1 MTTKALRWIAALMAT
16 VLGIMLLPFAIPG
29 FGRIGGVTAF
39 ASGTVLHADLL
50 QAGAT
55 KLVDTEI
62 GFSGAVFDTGGL
74 QREVLNEMD
83 RMFAPRLPT
92 KIGFGRGA
100 ALEVGLGVSP
110 TTPNQMILAGKAEAS
125 TLPNAAPVTTGAGP
139 IDIDPLVWADLLRGQ
154 AAAAVADDGCALGT
168 DASNGHAYIADA
180 QLLDT
185 AASAAQQQTNA
196 SSAPAQPQVTPQ
208 EPAHDPATAQLSQLV
223 GTVKQEA
230 RQTATQPASP
240 SRPAAPTVSTPAA
253 SASHPAAM
261 PNAAGL
267 SQPLVAIDAD
277 GPSRAVS
284 QSVSR
289 TLFVAQRGRDGRRLG
304 NAFGVMSEVR
314 QTIAPVTL
322 FRGTSNELTIE
333 VLGEWVLQAIA
344 GGLPGTGYVHYGPNT
359 TSPDTP
365 VLRLIDADGET
376 RVLTLQDLV
385 TDDGLVITIPGIAE
399 IAIGEAPRAIDG
411 AAGSRPVVARG
422 GTQTAAAVDVV
433 RVRALPGAAVQLAD
447 LRVGHM
453 EASSQVP
460 AGGVSCSIPVAKTP
474 SKQRVTVGSIFDVTF
489 RVTNPYECTLAD
501 VRIDDVITTE
511 DDARFAVL
519 STNPGASSVPNG
531 SVIDSGTITWPN
543 IGDISP
549 HATRVLTARVG
560 ARGGAGK
567 IVDRA
572 TATGTLA
579 GCAQHGATV
588 AGVDVGVVGM
598 GLTGTS
604 AEVRVPSVVR
614 TAVLSRSS
622 NRLPSTGA
630 PILFLIAAGFVSM
643 AVGAASLLQVRRLR

>member
-1 MTTKALRWIAALMAT
+1 MTTKSLRWVAALMAS

-39 ASGTVLHADLL
+39 ASGTVFHADLL
-50 QAGAT
+50 QAGDT
-55 KLVDTEI
+55 KLVDAEV
-62 GFSGAVFDTGGL
+62 GFSGAAFDTGGL
-74 QREVLNEMD
+74 QRAVLNEMD

-92 KIGFGRGA
+92 KLGFGRGA

-125 TLPNAAPVTTGAGP
+125 TLPNVAPVTTGAGP

-154 AAAAVADDGCALGT
+154 ATAAVADDGCALGT
-168 DASNGHAYIADA
+168 DASNGHAYVADA

-185 AASAAQQQTNA
+185 ASSATQQQAQT
-196 SSAPAQPQVTPQ
+196 SSAPAAQPQAAPQ
-208 EPAHDPATAQLSQLV
+208 QPVSDPAGQLSQLV
-223 GTVKQEA
+223 GTVKQTT
-230 RQTATQPASP
+230 RQAATQPETA
-240 SRPAAPTVSTPAA
+240 SRPAAPTASTPAA

-267 SQPLVAIDAD
+267 EQPLVAIDAE
-277 GPSRAVS
+277 GPARAVS

-289 TLFVAQRGRDGRRLG
+289 TVFVAQRGRDGRRLG
-304 NAFGVMSEVR
+304 NAFGIMSEVR
-314 QTIAPVTL
+314 QTIAPITL
-322 FRGTSNELTIE
+322 FKGTSNELTIE
-333 VLGEWVLQAIA
+333 VLGEWALQTIA

-385 TDDGLVITIPGIAE
+385 SDDGLVITIPGIAE
-399 IAIGEAPRAIDG
+399 VAIGEAPRAING
-411 AAGSRPVVARG
+411 ASGSHPVVARG
-422 GTQTAAAVDVV
+422 GTETAAAVDVV
-433 RVRALPGAAVQLAD
+433 RISALPGASIHLAD
-447 LRVGHM
+447 VRIGHM
-453 EASSQVP
+453 EAKAQVP

-474 SKQRVTVGSIFDVTF
+474 SKQRVTVGGIFDVTF
-489 RVTNPYECTLAD
+489 KVTNPYECTLKD

-511 DDARFAVL
+511 RDARFAVL
-519 STNPGASSVPNG
+519 STNPAASTSPHGNA
-531 SVIDSGTITWPN
+531 IDRGTVSWSN
-543 IGDISP
+543 IGDLSP
-549 HATRVLTARVG
+549 HATRVLTARIG
-560 ARGGAGK
+560 ARGGAGT
-567 IVDRA
+567 IVDQA
-572 TATGTLA
+572 TATGTLDD
-579 GCAQHGATV
+579 CAQRGATV

-604 AEVRVPSVVR
+604 AEVRVPSVVK

-643 AVGAASLLQVRRLR
+643 ALGAASLLQARRLP

>member
-1 MTTKALRWIAALMAT
+1 MTTKSLRWCAALLAT
-16 VLGIMLLPFAIPG
+16 VLSIMLLPFAIPG

-50 QAGAT
+50 QAGDT
-55 KLVDTEI
+55 KLVDAEI
-62 GFSGAVFDTGGL
+62 GFSGAAFDTGGL

-92 KIGFGRGA
+92 KLGFGRGA

-125 TLPNAAPVTTGAGP
+125 TLPNVAPVTTGAGP

-154 AAAAVADDGCALGT
+154 ASAAVADDGCALGT
-168 DASNGHAYIADA
+168 DASNGHAYVADA

-185 AASAAQQQTNA
+185 AASAAQQQTSTSA
-196 SSAPAQPQVTPQ
+196 APAPPQAAPQQP
-208 EPAHDPATAQLSQLV
+208 ASDPAAQISQLV
-223 GTVKQEA
+223 GTVKQTT
-230 RQTATQPASP
+230 RQAATQPETP
-240 SRPAAPTVSTPAA
+240 SRPAAPTASTPAA

-267 SQPLVAIDAD
+267 EKPLVAIDAE
-277 GPSRAVS
+277 GPARAVS

-289 TLFVAQRGRDGRRLG
+289 TVFVAQRGRDGRRLG
-304 NAFGVMSEVR
+304 NAFGIMSEVR

-322 FRGTSNELTIE
+322 FKGTSNEITIE
-333 VLGEWVLQAIA
+333 VLGEWVLQTIA

-365 VLRLIDADGET
+365 VLRLIDADGDT

-385 TDDGLVITIPGIAE
+385 SDDGLVLTIPGIAE
-399 IAIGEAPRAIDG
+399 VAIGEAPRAIDG

-422 GTQTAAAVDVV
+422 GTLTAAAVDVV

-453 EASSQVP
+453 EAKSQVP
-460 AGGVSCSIPVAKTP
+460 AGGVSCSIPVVKTP
-474 SKQRVTVGSIFDVTF
+474 SKQRVTVGGIFDVTF
-489 RVTNPYECTLAD
+489 KVTNPYECTLTD

-519 STNPGASSVPNG
+519 STNPSTLIAPHG
-531 SVIDSGTITWPN
+531 SAIDHGTITWSN

-549 HATRVLTARVG
+549 HATRVLTARIG
-560 ARGGAGK
+560 ARGGAGT

-572 TATGTLA
+572 TATGTLDD
-579 GCAQHGATV
+579 CAQRGATV

-604 AEVRVPSVVR
+604 AEVRLPSVVK
-614 TAVLSRSS
+614 TGVLSRSS

-630 PILFLIAAGFVSM
+630 PILFLVAVGFVSM
-643 AVGAASLLQVRRLR
+643 ALGAASLLQVRRLR